1 MHVKLTSFFL
11 KMKAVLS
18 QRCVFQRCVFSKV
31 CFFKRCVLERCVIIK
46 RCVLEHTFLTKGVFF
61 DKRCVHRT
69 HLSIT
74 HQLHGVLINTP
85 LWSRPKVCNRNTS
98 FQRCVYDKMCSLTHH
113 GVFCNTP
120 WCVLIFTT
128 HHGVF

>member
-18 QRCVFQRCVFSKV
+18 QRCV
-31 CFFKRCVLERCVIIK
+31 FKRCVLERCVIIK

-113 GVFCNTP
+113 GVF
-120 WCVLIFTT
+120 
-128 HHGVF
+128 